1 MKRVLALAL
10 IVLAFGA
17 CGRVGPPVRRQARPE
32 SAPPVAPVPV
42 DEDDEEEY

>member
-1 MKRVLALAL
+1 MKRLLALTL
-10 IVLAFGA
+10 IVLALGA

-42 DEDDEEEY
+42 DEDDEEKF